1 MRIAVGNDN
10 SQLKQL
16 WHFICMGNAM
26 RLRAIS
32 AASERLKVS
41 GFRAEFRQIGTSA
54 LGIQNAE
61 ERLIAVKEFLPLF
74 DSFRKSNAV
83 RSAQSVLRFGCYF
96 VHIFPN
102 RCECFAGF
110 WMHFTCIQK

>member
-41 GFRAEFRQIGTSA
+41 AFRAEFRQIGTSA

-61 ERLIAVKEFLPLF
+61 AAADCGERIFAAFRFLSKIECGAF
-74 DSFRKSNAV
+74 SAKCSTV
-83 RSAQSVLRFGCYF
+83 RLLLCTHFSESV
-96 VHIFPN
+96 
-102 RCECFAGF
+102 
-110 WMHFTCIQK
+110 